1 GRRHHPGGGDAHL
14 RVAGGQRRGGHLR
27 VRRQAVDLGLVQQQE
42 HRTGPSHAVLR
53 VRTVQAGLGHP
64 ALVEVRD
71 APTRLGREVLV
82 LAEAD
87 RLGGAGRGA
96 GGLLALDQ
104 AIVAQSALAGGAHPI
119 DLLVTIRVRRDGAVV
134 APLDHSEGA
143 GAHTGAAAVADVLL
157 HHHRAV
163 LRPEDR
169 PRGAHVQAAGVRAVL
184 AHVRGHQPA
193 ELGRVRGCAIGA
205 REVARR
211 GRPAG
216 AGGSRT
222 GAVHAEAD
230 QLPAALPSTL
240 DLLLDLFADG
250 YVPPGVV
257 AWRARCVGA
266 RAEDL
271 QVAVDRVAVPLLARH
286 LAGLAADADR
296 GVGEEALARM
306 GAVPA
311 GIGRGTGRS

>member
-1 GRRHHPGGGDAHL
+1 
-14 RVAGGQRRGGHLR
+14 
-27 VRRQAVDLGLVQQQE
+27 
-42 HRTGPSHAVLR
+42 
-53 VRTVQAGLGHP
+53 
-64 ALVEVRD
+64 

-119 DLLVTIRVRRDGAVV
+119 DLLVTIRVRRDGAC
-134 APLDHSEGA
+134 ASPLEYSKGA
-143 GAHTGAAAVADVLL
+143 VAHTGAAAVADVLL
-157 HHHRAV
+157 HPHRAV
-163 LRPEDR
+163 LRPEAR
-169 PRGAHVQAAGVRAVL
+169 PRVAHVQAAGVRAVL

-216 AGGSRT
+216 AGGLRT
-222 GAVHAEAD
+222 DAGHAEAD
-230 QLPAALPSTL
+230 QLPAGLPS
-240 DLLLDLFADG
+240 LLDPLLALLDEG
-250 YVPPGVV
+250 DVPPGVGAELTGV
-257 AWRARCVGA
+257 VVA

-271 QVAVDRVAVPLLARH
+271 QVAVDRV
-286 LAGLAADADR
+286 
-296 GVGEEALARM
+296 
-306 GAVPA
+306 
-311 GIGRGTGRS
+311 